1 MTIAAIEN
9 DGVAIGTGLF
19 SNIAKEICDSVLGQ
33 LSDGM
38 WENSPSMDKYWKFAH
53 VKRNSAGEVVIV
65 VSSKSGEREYYSKK
79 TIPNGFYGMTACQ
92 VKEFFAKKIKHIA
105 KEELKDNS
113 IADGWDRHNNLTTS
127 VYLSHNEK
135 ITMAHVYYVYEHLL
149 GRACSSKYDN
159 AILTE
164 CLGQTRSQEDIA
176 KIDAAMSKLTEVET
190 NYATK
195 RNSLTEAMQK
205 EIEAIK
211 AKYNASLNKI
221 DIEYHAEVTQLSELI
236 DS

>member
-1 MTIAAIEN
+1 MAITAIEN
-9 DGVAIGTGLF
+9 DNVTIGTGLF
-19 SNIAKEICDSVLGQ
+19 SKIAKEICDSVIGQ

-38 WENSPSMDKYWKFAH
+38 WENSPSMEKYWKFAH
-53 VKRNSAGEVVIV
+53 IKRNSAGEVVIV
-65 VSSKSGEREYYSKK
+65 VSSKFGKPDYYSRK
-79 TIPNGFYGMTACQ
+79 TIPNGFYGMSASD

-105 KEELKDNS
+105 KEELKDNN
-113 IADGWDRHNNLTTS
+113 IADGWDRHNTLTS
-127 VYLSHNEK
+127 SDYLSYHEK
-135 ITMAHVYYVYEHLL
+135 ITMAHIYYVYEHLL
-149 GRACSSKYDN
+149 GRVCNSKYDN

-176 KIDAAMSKLTEVET
+176 KIDNAAAKLTEVET

-211 AKYNASLNKI
+211 AKYNASFNKI
-221 DIEYHAEVTQLSELI
+221 DSEYRAEVTQLHKVI
-236 DS
+236 DD